1 MPSIANR
8 LRRNRLGKNLVAV
21 LMLSK
26 YFDMGAWGT
35 KLVDA
40 IEICNLR
47 NIKKLRFEI
56 PNQGVWLL
64 TAGNGAGKTSLL
76 ACLRRIDYPN
86 AFQVHFPTS
95 LVSPQ
100 LDNHSNG
107 TVTYEIDGEKVE
119 YAYRGERWTPRPRR
133 NSHLFKKLGYP
144 TVTYIG
150 ATAERIT
157 PRQEDF
163 DTKGIRSVK
172 PEIIAAAND
181 IFDTQKFSELRSI
194 NLSRGVGNDAFVLN
208 VSNSPK
214 TYHSEKHFSLGE
226 LCVLKLLRLIT
237 QVSNNSMIIIDELEM
252 ALHPRAQVKLLRYLE
267 EQARGKKLTIVFST
281 HSVTLLK
288 TIDRKQIIYLEKQ
301 DDGEIRSII
310 GCYPTYAL
318 GNIAADEE
326 TLPDIVLYV
335 EDAFARDI
343 VTAFFTL
350 FADKKYT
357 DPTERP
363 TLKTIPVG
371 GFQQVVM
378 FLDQNRAVLPGHVK
392 QRAILDADVK
402 DETLKTWNASK
413 NHKQLAKVQ
422 KLSNKISYLPFTPE
436 VGLISFIANDVG
448 GFQTKLRQRFVDNQI
463 HISSIMATYNATLQ
477 NKAQRDECK
486 RVQNELLAYLEEKT
500 QRSEETVREILCGV
514 FAQASWATYKPNFM
528 QLFGSLT

>member
-1 MPSIANR
+1 
-8 LRRNRLGKNLVAV
+8 
-21 LMLSK
+21 
-26 YFDMGAWGT
+26 
-35 KLVDA
+35 
-40 IEICNLR
+40 
-47 NIKKLRFEI
+47 
-56 PNQGVWLL
+56 
-64 TAGNGAGKTSLL
+64 
-76 ACLRRIDYPN
+76 
-86 AFQVHFPTS
+86 
-95 LVSPQ
+95 
-100 LDNHSNG
+100 
-107 TVTYEIDGEKVE
+107 
-119 YAYRGERWTPRPRR
+119 
-133 NSHLFKKLGYP
+133 
-144 TVTYIG
+144 
-150 ATAERIT
+150 
-157 PRQEDF
+157 
-163 DTKGIRSVK
+163 
-172 PEIIAAAND
+172 
-181 IFDTQKFSELRSI
+181 
-194 NLSRGVGNDAFVLN
+194 
-208 VSNSPK
+208 
-214 TYHSEKHFSLGE
+214 
-226 LCVLKLLRLIT
+226 
-237 QVSNNSMIIIDELEM
+237 
-252 ALHPRAQVKLLRYLE
+252 
-267 EQARGKKLTIVFST
+267 VFST